1 MGAIITTLAHVIW
14 FTVAGAIGG
23 MWSAIIGDIL
33 ILLVLTLML
42 WFRPGLITASLLGLV
57 QIGSL
62 AYTIYLIMQVPVGDP
77 IHRALTSH
85 IVLRTIAIVA
95 LVMGYISY
103 RRQGVQAP
111 MELMPLP
118 E

>member
-1 MGAIITTLAHVIW
+1 MGAIILTLAHVIW

-23 MWSAIIGDIL
+23 MWAAVIGDIL

-42 WFRPGLITASLLGLV
+42 WFRPGLITAGVLGLV
-57 QIGSL
+57 QLGSL
-62 AYTIYLIMQVPVGDP
+62 AYTVYLIMQVPVGDP

-95 LVMGYISY
+95 LVMGCIRY
-103 RRQGVQAP
+103 RREAVQSDGTSMP
-111 MELMPLP
+111 MRQ
-118 E
+118 